1 LLPLQKLIG
10 IPAGKDPKD
19 ETDERCIGAT
29 PEETAE
35 KLAQFQI
42 LIDEAEP
49 LTEEEVAQKELLEKD
64 GFFDWSK
71 RDFQQF
77 MKGIEKHGKYVEP
90 KWSSH
95 STADDEFVGLTMR
108 RSPRRLTTKQRAQ
121 MRSKNMPRSSGNE
134 KTN

>member
-1 LLPLQKLIG
+1 MLALQKLIG
-10 IPAGKDPKD
+10 IPPGKDPKD

-77 MKGIEKHGKYVEP
+77 MKGIEKHGKYAEP
-90 KWSSH
+90 K
-95 STADDEFVGLTMR
+95 
-108 RSPRRLTTKQRAQ
+108 
-121 MRSKNMPRSSGNE
+121 
-134 KTN
+134 